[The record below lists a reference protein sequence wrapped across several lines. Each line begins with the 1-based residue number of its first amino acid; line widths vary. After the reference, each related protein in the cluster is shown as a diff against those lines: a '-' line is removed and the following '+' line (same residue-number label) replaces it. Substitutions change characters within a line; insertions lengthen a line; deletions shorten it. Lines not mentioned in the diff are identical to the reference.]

1 MTKLHVH
8 LAAMLAM
15 TILAGAILWLIGYTF
30 SNSIAHMTPDGK
42 VPMADAGLFAALLL
56 SFREVTSQI
65 TRLWDS
71 AERSEMT
78 AAISNSTPT
87 ATPNRPAQK
96 PQP

>member
-1 MTKLHVH
+1 MTKLHVQ
-8 LAAMLAM
+8 LAAMFSM
-15 TILAGAILWLIGYTF
+15 TALAGAILWLIAYTF
-30 SNSIAHMTPDGK
+30 NNSLAHMTQDGK

-87 ATPNRPAQK
+87 ASPNPPAQDT
-96 PQP
+96 QP